1 MGGGSM
7 RGCIKITDMG
17 MARTFHSPLKPL
29 AEVDTVVC
37 TSWYRAP
44 ELLLGSRHYTKAVDL
59 FSFGCIMAE
68 MLTNMPI
75 FASSPDGN
83 PQPHRSPYI
92 RCQLEQIFKV
102 LGYPTVSSWPEI
114 RQLPEY
120 ERMLSDFKRN
130 S

>member
-1 MGGGSM
+1 MGEGTM

-17 MARTFHSPLKPL
+17 MARLFNSPLKPL
-29 AEVDTVVC
+29 GDVDTVVC

-44 ELLLGSRHYTKAVDL
+44 ELFLGSRHYTKAVDL
-59 FSFGCIMAE
+59 FSYGCIVSE

-75 FASSPDGN
+75 FASTSDGN
-83 PQPHRSPYI
+83 PQPRTPYI
-92 RCQLEQIFKV
+92 RSQLEQMFKV
-102 LGYPTVSSWPEI
+102 LGYPSANSWPEI

-130 S
+130 A